1 MSSEELTNK
10 EMLELQDIVLNKSD
24 VSVRVYVLKNL
35 ILKMGER
42 IHKIDKMLANGELIY
57 QPKHKACGSYL
68 MERWELG
75 VRKRKFYVCPKC
87 DVSVIVKGK
96 YVEVN

>member
-1 MSSEELTNK
+1 MKITVSEE
-10 EMLELQDIVLNKSD
+10 ELGAQIKKLRELVEHAG
-24 VSVRVYVLKNL
+24 VYYR
-35 ILKMGER
+35 R
-42 IHKIDKMLANGELIY
+42 IEEMLANGELIY